1 MTVTTT
7 RVDNQLVSDGQAA
20 IYVTPA
26 ADGGNTVT
34 PVLTFRA
41 DGVSYALTL
50 KRADLERLAAAA
62 DRILNA
68 EDRDIGDW
76 LDNAARELRELF
88 DAAPT
93 VAAAVGGNNRRVL
106 TVR

>member
-1 MTVTTT
+1 MTVTST
-7 RVDNQLVSDGQAA
+7 RVDNQLVSDGTAA

-41 DGVSYALTL
+41 DGVSYALAL
-50 KRADLERLAAAA
+50 KRGDLERLAAAA

-76 LDNAARELRELF
+76 LDNAARELQELLN
-88 DAAPT
+88 AAPC
-93 VAAAVGGNNRRVL
+93 AEAELQANRRVL
-106 TVR
+106 TVE